1 MKKLLNI
8 FLIFSIC
15 FVITGCDNT
24 ELKRKTT
31 NTLEVKEESSYD
43 YKFSMITFGDALIHP
58 AVYNDVKRNSST
70 YNFKKMFTEVEKI
83 ISDYDLKFYNQETVI
98 GGASLGVSG
107 YPTFNSPDA
116 IGNDLIATGFNVVNL
131 ASNHTM
137 DKGSVGA
144 TYSANFWKNK
154 EGVYAIGSYTNST
167 ERNNIVIKEMN
178 GITYAI
184 LSYAYVTN
192 GIPVPSGKE
201 YLINLYSDAK
211 AKQDIEKVRDKVD
224 VLMVSMHWGTE
235 YVLEPTSEQKRE
247 ANYLASLGV
256 DVIIGHHPHVL
267 QPVTFIDD
275 TLVIYSLGNMIS
287 NQWVLGIE
295 KNIGLTVAFDVEK
308 HVENGKSSVK
318 ITNVKADL
326 TWVKS
331 SATSSYA
338 STDFQV
344 IPFTQVTDSM
354 LANHE
359 NVYKKYMGIVNK
371 YNNKNIQMGFFK

>member
-43 YKFSMITFGDALIHP
+43 YKFSMITFGAALIHP
-58 AVYNDVKRNSST
+58 AVYKDAKRNSSN

-184 LSYAYVTN
+184 LSYAYGTN
-192 GIPVPSGKE
+192 GLPVPSGKE

-211 AKQDIEKVRDKVD
+211 AKQDIEKIRDKVD

>member
-58 AVYNDVKRNSST
+58 AVYNDAKRNSST

-178 GITYAI
+178 G
-184 LSYAYVTN
+184 
-192 GIPVPSGKE
+192 
-201 YLINLYSDAK
+201 
-211 AKQDIEKVRDKVD
+211 
-224 VLMVSMHWGTE
+224 
-235 YVLEPTSEQKRE
+235 
-247 ANYLASLGV
+247 
-256 DVIIGHHPHVL
+256 
-267 QPVTFIDD
+267 
-275 TLVIYSLGNMIS
+275 
-287 NQWVLGIE
+287 
-295 KNIGLTVAFDVEK
+295 K
-308 HVENGKSSVK
+308 HYQG
-318 ITNVKADL
+318 
-326 TWVKS
+326 
-331 SATSSYA
+331 
-338 STDFQV
+338 
-344 IPFTQVTDSM
+344 
-354 LANHE
+354 
-359 NVYKKYMGIVNK
+359 
-371 YNNKNIQMGFFK
+371 

>member
-58 AVYNDVKRNSST
+58 AVYNDAKRNSST

-184 LSYAYVTN
+184 LSYAYGTN
-192 GIPVPSGKE
+192 GLPVPSGKE

-211 AKQDIEKVRDKVD
+211 AKQDIEKIRDKVD

-287 NQWVLGIE
+287 NQWVLGTE

-359 NVYKKYMGIVNK
+359 SVYKKYMGIVNK

>member
-58 AVYNDVKRNSST
+58 AVYNDAKRNSST

-184 LSYAYVTN
+184 LSYAYGTN
-192 GIPVPSGKE
+192 GLPVPSGKE

-211 AKQDIEKVRDKVD
+211 AKQDIEKIRDKVD

-287 NQWVLGIE
+287 NQWVLGTE

-359 NVYKKYMGIVNK
+359 NVYKKYMHKIV
-371 YNNKNIQMGFFK
+371 YMY

>member
-58 AVYNDVKRNSST
+58 AVYNDAKRNSST

-184 LSYAYVTN
+184 LSYAYGTN
-192 GIPVPSGKE
+192 GLPVPSGKE

-211 AKQDIEKVRDKVD
+211 AKQDIEKIRDKVD

-359 NVYKKYMGIVNK
+359 SVYKKYMGIVNK

>member
-43 YKFSMITFGDALIHP
+43 YKFSIITFGDALIHP
-58 AVYNDVKRNSST
+58 AVYNDAKRNSST

-184 LSYAYVTN
+184 LSYAYGTN
-192 GIPVPSGKE
+192 GLPVPSGKE

-211 AKQDIEKVRDKVD
+211 AKQDIEKIRDKVD

>member
-58 AVYNDVKRNSST
+58 AVYNDAKRNSST

-184 LSYAYVTN
+184 LSYAYGTN
-192 GIPVPSGKE
+192 GLPVPSGKE

-211 AKQDIEKVRDKVD
+211 AKQDIEKIRDKVD

-287 NQWVLGIE
+287 NQWVLGTE
-295 KNIGLTVAFDVEK
+295 KNIGLTVASDVEK

>member
-1 MKKLLNI
+1 MKENLIIKKYRGSI
-8 FLIFSIC
+8 FLTQD
-15 FVITGCDNT
+15 ITSDK
-24 ELKRKTT
+24 EL
-31 NTLEVKEESSYD
+31 
-43 YKFSMITFGDALIHP
+43 
-58 AVYNDVKRNSST
+58 
-70 YNFKKMFTEVEKI
+70 
-83 ISDYDLKFYNQETVI
+83 
-98 GGASLGVSG
+98 
-107 YPTFNSPDA
+107 
-116 IGNDLIATGFNVVNL
+116 
-131 ASNHTM
+131 
-137 DKGSVGA
+137 
-144 TYSANFWKNK
+144 
-154 EGVYAIGSYTNST
+154 
-167 ERNNIVIKEMN
+167 IKEH
-178 GITYAI
+178 IK
-184 LSYAYVTN
+184 L
-192 GIPVPSGKE
+192 
-201 YLINLYSDAK
+201 AK
-211 AKQDIEKVRDKVD
+211 AQNVD
-224 VLMVSMHWGTE
+224 VICVNMHWGTE
-235 YVLEPTSEQKRE
+235 YVLEPTSEQQRE

-287 NQWVLGIE
+287 NQWVLGTE

-308 HVENGKSSVK
+308 HVANGKSSVK

>member
-1 MKKLLNI
+1 M
-8 FLIFSIC
+8 
-15 FVITGCDNT
+15 
-24 ELKRKTT
+24 
-31 NTLEVKEESSYD
+31 KEESSYD

-58 AVYNDVKRNSST
+58 AVYNDAKRNSST

-184 LSYAYVTN
+184 LSYAYGTN
-192 GIPVPSGKE
+192 GLPVPSGKE

-211 AKQDIEKVRDKVD
+211 AKQDIEKIRDKVD

-287 NQWVLGIE
+287 NQWVLGTE

>member
-58 AVYNDVKRNSST
+58 AVYNDAKRNSST

-184 LSYAYVTN
+184 LSYAYGTN
-192 GIPVPSGKE
+192 GLPVPSGKE

-211 AKQDIEKVRDKVD
+211 AKQDIEKIRDKVD